1 MKKMVS
7 GLIEYRD
14 SEVEDFVGKKI
25 VSEFGV
31 MFSELQDA
39 YLAIS
44 VAGISGDKDEEKR
57 AKKKRREIWKMLGM
71 AGNTPIYWEDAE
83 CDIRHRFHIVEEQ
96 PECDDTL

>member
-44 VAGISGDKDEEKR
+44 VAEISGDKDENR
-57 AKKKRREIWKMLGM
+57 KK
-71 AGNTPIYWEDAE
+71 
-83 CDIRHRFHIVEEQ
+83 EQ
-96 PECDDTL
+96 SRV